1 MITIRRL
8 TAKVPAGALAI
19 VLFGLLLIAGIWAY
33 TIDRG
38 RSEDAEAVASEFS
51 KNDNVAFALDVYTNQ
66 LLKGIDHFL
75 LLIKD
80 QYEGPNARAPI
91 PLARLVQPAFAG
103 LPSITFVGV
112 ANERGD
118 VVESLQAFSP
128 TNIADREFFQMQR
141 RGDGKALLISEPVL
155 GRISGRWAIT
165 LTRRLE
171 RLDGS
176 FGGIVAI
183 SIEPRYLTELF
194 EATTLGPL
202 DVMSL
207 VLENGVT
214 LARRRGD
221 TFEFGENIARSQML
235 AEHAR
240 SPIGNFI
247 GPGGVDGQRRLF
259 SYRTMKEYPVIATV
273 GTLEADVFA
282 PVRIRTR
289 RNVLTAWLAS
299 GFITLVC
306 AAGVVML
313 ARQQRANRRLHEQ
326 ASLLDKAQDAIIVTD
341 LDRRLTYWNKSAE
354 RLYGWTVEETVGR
367 TVAEVFYADTD
378 AADALQAY
386 EVVMRTGEWTGELRV
401 INKHRRPVI
410 VESRWTLVR
419 DPEGRPRSVLSI
431 NTDVTE
437 RRELERQFYR
447 AQRLESIGTLAGGIA
462 HDLNNVLT
470 PIMLA
475 IELLKDRMTD
485 PRDREVLATIN
496 ASARRGSDM
505 VRQVLSFAR
514 GMEGRRVEIDVLELV
529 AEVERIARDTLPKTI
544 GIRTRVDLGLP
555 PIVGDPTQFHQVLL
569 NLCVNARDAMPSGG
583 QLSIAAELVMIDGRD
598 PAAPPDL
605 PHGAYVMIEVLDTG
619 EGIAADVVDRIFDPF
634 FTTKEP
640 GKGTGLGLSTSLTIV
655 KSHGG
660 HIRAASEPGHGA
672 RFRIYLPASHGA
684 GVDSPIGE
692 TRSKPQGSGQTVL
705 VVDDEAA
712 IRMIA
717 RRTLEA
723 NGYRVLLA
731 SDGAEAIATFG
742 AHSRTIAAVLMDMT
756 MPVLDGV
763 PAIQAMSRIDS
774 TVPIIAVSGI
784 SANEHAARAASAQV
798 RHFLPKPFTSAT
810 LLKSLQ
816 QVLSQPEPNAGA
828 SWRHTMPP

>member
-1 MITIRRL
+1 MSTTIRSI
-8 TAKVPAGALAI
+8 GARIPLGRLAI
-19 VLFGLLLIAGIWAY
+19 AGFGLLLIAGIWVY
-33 TIDRG
+33 TIDRA
-38 RSEDAEAVASEFS
+38 RNERIEATSSEFS
-51 KNDNVAFALDVYTNQ
+51 KNANLALALDMHTHQ
-66 LLKGIDHFL
+66 LLKGLDRFL
-75 LLIKD
+75 LVIKS
-80 QYEGPNARAPI
+80 QYEQPGPRVPI
-91 PLARLVQPAFAG
+91 RQLIGPAMSG
-103 LPSITFVGV
+103 ERWITFIGV
-112 ANERGD
+112 TDERGD
-118 VVESLQAFSP
+118 LVEASQEFVETNFSEGESFK
-128 TNIADREFFQMQR
+128 THQR
-141 RGDGKALLISEPVL
+141 RDSKALLIMPPVL
-155 GRISGRWAIT
+155 GRVSGRWAIT
-165 LTRRLE
+165 LTRR
-171 RLDGS
+171 RNKPDGS
-176 FGGIVAI
+176 FGGVVHIA
-183 SIEPRYLTELF
+183 IEPRYLTELF
-194 EATTLGPL
+194 ENTTMGPS
-202 DVMSL
+202 DIMSL
-207 VLENGVT
+207 VLANGVT
-214 LARRRGD
+214 LARRRGP
-221 TFEFGENIARSQML
+221 TIEFGAAIPQSQL
-235 AEHAR
+235 FVEHAKR
-240 SPIGNFI
+240 PIGNYI
-247 GPGGVDGQRRLF
+247 GSGAVDGQLRVF
-259 SYRTMKEYPVIATV
+259 SYRTMQDYPIIVTV
-273 GTLEADVFA
+273 GTSETDAFA
-282 PVRIRTR
+282 PVRRRARTHY
-289 RNVLTAWLAS
+289 VTATLAS
-299 GFITLVC
+299 AFIALAC
-306 AAGVVML
+306 AAGIVML
-313 ARQQRANRRLHEQ
+313 GRQQRANRRLHEQ
-326 ASLLDKAQDAIIVTD
+326 ASLLDKAQDAIIVSD

-354 RLYGWTVEETVGR
+354 RLYGWTAEEAVGR
-367 TVAEVFYADTD
+367 TVAEVFYADSD
-378 AADALQAY
+378 AADALHAY
-386 EVVMRTGEWTGELRV
+386 EVVIRTGEWTGELKV

-419 DPEGRPRSVLSI
+419 DREGRPRSVLSI

-475 IELLKDRMTD
+475 IELLKDHMTD

-496 ASARRGSDM
+496 DSARRGSEM

-514 GMEGRRVEIDVLELV
+514 GMEGRRVEIDVIELV

-569 NLCVNARDAMPSGG
+569 NLCVNARDAMPTGG
-583 QLSIAAELVMIDGRD
+583 QLSIAAELVLLDGRD
-598 PAAPPDL
+598 PAAPSDL

-619 EGIAADVVDRIFDPF
+619 EGIAADIVDRIFDPF

-660 HIRAASEPGHGA
+660 YIRATSEPGHGA
-672 RFRIYLPASHGA
+672 RFRIYLPASHGEGVA
-684 GVDSPIGE
+684 GSIGE
-692 TRSKPQGSGQTVL
+692 TASKPQGSGQTVL

-731 SDGAEAIATFG
+731 SDGAEAIASFG

-763 PAIQAMSRIDS
+763 PTIQAMSRIDS

-798 RHFLPKPFTSAT
+798 QHFLPKPFTSAT
-810 LLKSLQ
+810 LLKALK
-816 QVLSQPEPNAGA
+816 QVLS
-828 SWRHTMPP
+828 